1 MHEFKTHEMIRE
13 KLNEFYK
20 VVFEKELIDEIVE
33 IGTYKKIKENELLLD
48 IGDNFNRIP
57 LMLTGA
63 IKIIRENPKGD
74 EIVLYFL
81 ERGDTCTVSFV
92 SNLTNSKSKI
102 RGVAE
107 KDSEVIFIPVEKLEE
122 WMVKY
127 KSWRRFV
134 IDSYNIRLNEM
145 IEAIDTLAFMKMDQ
159 RLYKYLTDKVQI
171 MRNPELNTTHQEIAI
186 DLNTSRVVISRLLK
200 QLENEGKIKL
210 YRHKIEVLEY

>member
-1 MHEFKTHEMIRE
+1 MIKE
-13 KLNEFYK
+13 KLEEYYN
-20 VVFEKELIDEIVE
+20 VVFEEELLDEIAEV
-33 IGTYKKIKENELLLD
+33 GTYQRVKENDLLLD
-48 IGDNFNRIP
+48 IGDQFHQIP

-63 IKIIRENPKGD
+63 IKISRETKAGE

-81 ERGDTCTVSFV
+81 ERGDTCTITFGSGLQ
-92 SNLTNSKSKI
+92 SSKSKV

-107 KDSEVIFIPVEKLEE
+107 KDSEIIFIPVEKLEE

-127 KSWRRFV
+127 PSWRSFV

-145 IEAIDTLAFMKMDQ
+145 LEAIDTLAFMKMDQ
-159 RLYKYLTDKVQI
+159 RLFKYLTDKVQI
-171 MRNPELNTTHQEIAI
+171 MRSTTLNTTHQEIAV

-210 YRHKIEVLEY
+210 YRNKIEVVDF

>member
-1 MHEFKTHEMIRE
+1 MNILRE
-13 KLNEFYK
+13 KLNEFYS
-20 VVFEKELIDEIVE
+20 VVLEPELIDEIVE
-33 IGTYKKIKENELLLD
+33 VGIYKRIRENELLLD

-63 IKIIRENPKGD
+63 IKISRETMNGD

-81 ERGDTCTVSFV
+81 ERGDTCTITFGSG
-92 SNLTNSKSKI
+92 LNSTKSKV

-107 KDSEVIFIPVEKLEE
+107 KPSEVIFIPVDKLEE

-127 KSWRRFV
+127 ASWRSFV

-145 IEAIDTLAFMKMDQ
+145 LESIDTLAFMKMDQ
-159 RLYKYLTDKVQI
+159 RLYKYITDKVKI
-171 MRNPELNTTHQEIAI
+171 MRSPTLSTTHQEIAI
-186 DLNTSRVVISRLLK
+186 DLNTSRVVVSRLLK

-210 YRHKIEVLEY
+210 YRNRIEVLEY

>member
-1 MHEFKTHEMIRE
+1 MVKE
-13 KLNEFYK
+13 KLEEYYN
-20 VVFEKELIDEIVE
+20 VVFEPELLDEIAEV
-33 IGTYKKIKENELLLD
+33 GTYRHVKENELLLD
-48 IGDNFNRIP
+48 IGDQFHQIP

-63 IKIIRENPKGD
+63 IKISRETKAGE

-81 ERGDTCTVSFV
+81 ERGDTCTITFGSGLQ
-92 SNLTNSKSKI
+92 SSKSKV

-107 KDSEVIFIPVEKLEE
+107 KDSEIIFIPVEKLEE

-127 KSWRRFV
+127 PSWRSFV

-145 IEAIDTLAFMKMDQ
+145 LEAIDTLAFMKMDQ
-159 RLYKYLTDKVQI
+159 RLFKYLTDKVQI
-171 MRNPELNTTHQEIAI
+171 MRSTTLNTTHQEIAI

-210 YRHKIEVLEY
+210 YRNKIEVIDF

>member
-1 MHEFKTHEMIRE
+1 MIKE
-13 KLNEFYK
+13 KLEEYYN
-20 VVFEKELIDEIVE
+20 VVFEQDLLNEIAEV
-33 IGTYKKIKENELLLD
+33 GTYRFVKENELLLD
-48 IGDNFNRIP
+48 IGDEFHQIP

-63 IKIIRENPKGD
+63 IKISRETKAGE

-81 ERGDTCTVSFV
+81 ERGDTCTITFGSGLQ
-92 SNLTNSKSKI
+92 SSKSKV

-107 KDSEVIFIPVEKLEE
+107 KDTEIIFIPVEKVEE

-127 KSWRRFV
+127 PSWRSFV

-145 IEAIDTLAFMKMDQ
+145 LEAIDTLAFMKMDQ
-159 RLYKYLTDKVQI
+159 RLFKYLIDKVQI
-171 MRNPELNTTHQEIAI
+171 MRSTTLNTTHQEIAV

-210 YRHKIEVLEY
+210 YRNKIEVVDF